1 MSWFDI
7 DGIIFFIVVILIL
20 IAISDHLV
28 NFLSLTTQ
36 KKEQLR
42 EWLKPLSGLRKTY
55 FGLGSVAIVILFALF
70 IFLLIK
76 FVQAINNNSPLFP
89 NIAVAF
95 FATLSGFGA
104 LFGFYTAI
112 IRTETAE
119 QGQITDRINKAVE
132 GLGRSNL
139 KDEPVVEVRLGALYA
154 LERIA
159 QDSIR
164 DHVQIME
171 ILCAYIRHNSPWSN
185 RPSELKRREDKEKE
199 EKEEKKKKKTT
210 EKFETDALRE
220 DIQAALT
227 IIGRRNSW
235 PEIAQRIKIENAQKY
250 KINLK
255 NCDLHH
261 ARIENASLCDAT
273 IIDSNLTDAIIKN
286 TDFTRAQICVVDMTS
301 AILIDINMKNTDI
314 TTSFAYDGDF
324 VRCDNF
330 TPKQIKTMFLGKKV
344 KLHTDLKH
352 PQKDSNDYPNYF
364 VFMKE
369 YYKWLGTR
377 KK

>member
-1 MSWFDI
+1 MVGFVT
-7 DGIIFFIVVILIL
+7 DGIFYSIIAIIIL
-20 IAISDHLV
+20 IATSDHLV
-28 NFLSLTTQ
+28 NFLSLITK

-55 FGLGSVAIVILFALF
+55 FGLGSVAIVILFGLF

-76 FVQAINNNSPLFP
+76 FVQAINNASPLFP
-89 NIAVAF
+89 NLAVAF

-104 LFGFYTAI
+104 LFGFYTSI

-171 ILCAYIRHNSPWSN
+171 ILCSYIRHNSPWSN
-185 RPSELKRREDKEKE
+185 RPSEVERLQDMEQ
-199 EKEEKKKKKTT
+199 EKKKEKKVNK
-210 EKFETDALRE
+210 KFEPDGLRE

-227 IIGRRNSW
+227 IIGRRKSW
-235 PEIAQRIKIENAQKY
+235 PEITQRMKIEKAQKY
-250 KINLK
+250 IIDLT
-255 NCDLHH
+255 NCDLHR
-261 ARIENASLCDAT
+261 ARIENADLCDAK
-273 IIDSNLTDAIIKN
+273 IIDSNLTRAIIKN
-286 TDFTRAQICVVDMTS
+286 TDFTGARICVVDITS
-301 AILIDINMKNTDI
+301 AILTNITMQDTDM
-314 TTSFAYDGDF
+314 TTSFAYEGDF
-324 VRCDNF
+324 VKCSF
-330 TPKQIKTMFLGKKV
+330 TPKQINSMFLGKKV
-344 KLHTDLKH
+344 KLHKDLKH
-352 PQKDSNDYPNYF
+352 PQKDLNDYPNYF
-364 VFMKE
+364 IFMNK
-369 YYKWLGTR
+369 YYTWLGTR
-377 KK
+377 NIK